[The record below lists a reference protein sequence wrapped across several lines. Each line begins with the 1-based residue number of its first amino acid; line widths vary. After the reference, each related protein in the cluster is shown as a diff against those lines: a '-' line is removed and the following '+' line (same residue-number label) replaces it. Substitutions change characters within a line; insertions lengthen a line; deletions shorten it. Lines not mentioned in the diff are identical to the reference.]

1 MTKKNL
7 IYTGCFFN
15 EKYVHMLDLL
25 FESIIKYGQIDF
37 KKTRILVMT
46 DDTLK
51 PKVKKLY
58 EKYKLRGDILI
69 LKNITNV
76 FESCCARLQIFKYPV
91 LHKYKKIIWLD
102 CDILITN
109 NLSNILKYEPHEKL
123 YVAREGNTFHQY
135 WGRWLYEFNKE
146 YNPENDGFT
155 TAVLLFNNCDKMK
168 KLFDNI
174 NLSIDILVNS
184 KSWEHEHF
192 SLSNACWDQPFI
204 VYNAIKANLHELK
217 LQEIIINNP
226 TTYEG
231 FTVAHFAAMKG
242 LWLEKKLPKCKRMK
256 EYMKICNSTFTP
268 NIVPPTQE
276 EVSCD
281 CGWDDISPDVAKAL
295 NIRWK
300 NPKKTRYFS
309 P

>member
-1 MTKKNL
+1 MKKKNL

-15 EKYVHMLDLL
+15 ETYVRMLDLL
-25 FESIIKYGQIDF
+25 FESIIKYGKINF

-46 DDTLK
+46 DNTLES
-51 PKVKKLY
+51 KVKKLY

-76 FESCCARLQIFKYPV
+76 FESCCARLHIFKYPV

-109 NLSNILKYEPHEKL
+109 NLSNILKYEPQEKL
-123 YVAREGNTFHQY
+123 YVASEGNTFHQY
-135 WGRWLYEFNKE
+135 WGRWLYDYNKE
-146 YNPENDGFT
+146 YNPEKTGFT
-155 TAVLLFNNCDKMK
+155 TAVLLFNNCEKMK
-168 KLFDNI
+168 TFFHTI
-174 NLSIDILVNS
+174 NKSIN
-184 KSWEHEHF
+184 E
-192 SLSNACWDQPFI
+192 LSNSDKWNHARFPLSTACWDQPFI
-204 VYNAIKANLHELK
+204 VYHAIKNNMYEQK

-242 LWLEKKLPKCKRMK
+242 LWLEKKLPKHKRMK

-268 NIVPPTQE
+268 NIVPSTQE
-276 EVSCD
+276 KLSCD
-281 CGWDDISPDVAKAL
+281 CGWDDFSPEVAKAL
-295 NIRWK
+295 GVRWRK
-300 NPKKTRYFS
+300 PKKTCT
-309 P
+309 